1 MPTKRVTSSQKKRNE
16 GLKKAR
22 LRIGSMTP
30 DSGRR
35 SRSHSGRL
43 AALKRDMQAERF
55 RAYLKRHPS
64 YEEKRKAKS
73 ATKKT
78 STKKAVTKKAVTKK
92 TATKKTATK
101 KTATKG
107 VSKKRN
113 TNTRNPYT
121 QKRRAAPVVTERGN
135 EDNLTILVRPKN
147 MDTLGEQLK
156 NKGFIEIR
164 TTRAGTLFKH
174 PAMDRI
180 KNKVAVSDADIDKI
194 AAQMNAIT
202 GIGKVEQQIKKI
214 NKEQKIDNS
223 DFNDLIGNLEGV
235 KLAADSADELTT
247 MMASLRA

>member
-1 MPTKRVTSSQKKRNE
+1 
-16 GLKKAR
+16 
-22 LRIGSMTP
+22 
-30 DSGRR
+30 
-35 SRSHSGRL
+35 
-43 AALKRDMQAERF
+43 
-55 RAYLKRHPS
+55 
-64 YEEKRKAKS
+64 
-73 ATKKT
+73 
-78 STKKAVTKKAVTKK
+78 
-92 TATKKTATK
+92 
-101 KTATKG
+101 
-107 VSKKRN
+107 
-113 TNTRNPYT
+113 
-121 QKRRAAPVVTERGN
+121 
-135 EDNLTILVRPKN
+135 